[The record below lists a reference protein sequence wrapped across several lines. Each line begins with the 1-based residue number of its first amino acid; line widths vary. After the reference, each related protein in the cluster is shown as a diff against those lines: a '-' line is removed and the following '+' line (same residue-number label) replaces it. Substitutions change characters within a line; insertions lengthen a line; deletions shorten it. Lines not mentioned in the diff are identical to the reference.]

1 MKRLFKLVTGLAIV
15 SATLGGQSALACT
28 GGALTAKDGSTV
40 VGRTLEFG
48 TSLNSQIVVWPQGSS
63 FQGTTPSG
71 NDGIKFDAKYGFMGA
86 TADTNYDMVVDGL
99 NEKGLNAAIFYF
111 PGYADYTEA
120 TAQNKA
126 KGIAPT
132 QLVTWILA
140 NFATVDEVKANID
153 QVAVLPVV
161 LDLLK
166 AVPDV
171 HYKVQDATGK
181 AITIEPVGGKLKVY
195 DNPVRVL
202 TNAPGFD
209 FHLTNLNNYLNI
221 TSSYLGPKKVGDLTL
236 QPFGMGG
243 GGVGLPGDITPPSR
257 FLRMVFYTQNVPA
270 QPNSEAAVSTLFHL
284 LNNFDIPYG
293 SSQPPPG
300 TAETEPEITTW
311 TAVSDLRKLQF
322 HWKTY
327 GHQNVRFIDL
337 RQALA
342 QAGDKMLTREMGPQ
356 TADSVS
362 ASTKVTMKQP

>member
-1 MKRLFKLVTGLAIV
+1 MNRFFKLVTGLAIV
-15 SATLGGQSALACT
+15 SATLGGQAALACT

-48 TSLNSQIVVWPQGSS
+48 TSLDSQIVVWPKGSE
-63 FQGTTPSG
+63 FTGTTPSG
-71 NDGIKFDAKYGFMGA
+71 NNGVKFTAKHGFMGA
-86 TADTNYDMVVDGL
+86 TVGTHYDMVVDGL
-99 NEKGLNAAIFYF
+99 NEKGLNAALFYF
-111 PGYADYTEA
+111 PGYADYTKA
-120 TAQNKA
+120 TAQNTS
-126 KGIAPT
+126 KGISPA
-132 QLVTWILA
+132 QFVTWLLA
-140 NFATVDEVKANID
+140 NFATVDEVKAHID

-181 AITIEPVGGKLKVY
+181 AITIEPVGGTLKVY

-202 TNAPGFD
+202 TNSPGFD
-209 FHLTNLNNYLNI
+209 FHLTNLNNYLNV
-221 TSSYLGPKKVGDLTL
+221 TSSYLSPKKVGDLTL

-243 GGVGLPGDITPPSR
+243 GAVGLPGDITPPSR
-257 FLRMVFYTQNVPA
+257 FLRMVFYTQNVPSL
-270 QPNSEAAVSTLFHL
+270 PNSEAAVSTLFHL

-293 SSQPPPG
+293 SSEPPPG

-327 GHQNVRFIDL
+327 GHQNVRVIDL
-337 RQALA
+337 REALKQAN
-342 QAGDKMLTREMGPQ
+342 GKMLTREMGPQ
-356 TADSVS
+356 SADTVS
-362 ASTKVTMKQP
+362 KSTPVTMK